1 MQVRNFTKMAAQ
13 EQAPRFLRFLR
24 MVSVSAG
31 AALPRNQCMVLQ
43 ALSEREAALLLFKS
57 AKGHKA
63 RAKMDTLHC
72 NAPCDA
78 PCVALCNGLCNARC
92 MHLVMHHVMH
102 HVMQERAKMIADEDH
117 LHKPR
122 GRLVYHIELVGLLG
136 ACSLGKNAAAEM
148 MVRALLLSALH
159 GALLSALHGALLSAL
174 HIVHLRDMHH
184 ALHYGMH

>member
-1 MQVRNFTKMAAQ
+1 
-13 EQAPRFLRFLR
+13 
-24 MVSVSAG
+24 
-31 AALPRNQCMVLQ
+31 
-43 ALSEREAALLLFKS
+43 
-57 AKGHKA
+57 
-63 RAKMDTLHC
+63 
-72 NAPCDA
+72 
-78 PCVALCNGLCNARC
+78 
-92 MHLVMHHVMH
+92 
-102 HVMQERAKMIADEDH
+102 MIADEDH